1 MESVEIFLYKENFN
15 LTSEPRAGFSYTTQF
30 SFLLRLLESILVK
43 VVQY

>member
-1 MESVEIFLYKENFN
+1 MESVEIFLYKANFN
-15 LTSEPRAGFSYTTQF
+15 LTSEPRAEFLYATQF